1 MKLAATINTGQL
13 EGLLI
18 HLVCNEDVKKEDR
31 SGAKLP
37 AWLHFSRERSEKER
51 IWTVTTFTS

>member
-31 SGAKLP
+31 SGVKLP
-37 AWLHFSRERSEKER
+37 A
-51 IWTVTTFTS
+51 